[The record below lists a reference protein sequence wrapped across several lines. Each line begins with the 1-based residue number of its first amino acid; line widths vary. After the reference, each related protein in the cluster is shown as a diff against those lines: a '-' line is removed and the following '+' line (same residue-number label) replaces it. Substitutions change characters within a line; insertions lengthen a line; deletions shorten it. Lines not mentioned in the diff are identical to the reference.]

1 LLQSPPLRGARNS
14 DFGSLLAKMVFSFAI
29 KEKLFYKSV
38 MRVHPLFAFL
48 PLPGQGWQK

>member
-1 LLQSPPLRGARNS
+1 MLPGLPLRGARNS
-14 DFGSLLAKMVFSFAI
+14 DSGSPLSKMVFGFAI

>member
-1 LLQSPPLRGARNS
+1 LLPGPPLRGARNS
-14 DFGSLLAKMVFSFAI
+14 DFGSLFAKMVFGFAI